1 MKFTGVLAAL
11 VGVVGLSAASA
22 HAAIDFNVT
31 LQVDQN
37 AHTWTAFGQLT
48 GSTLSSTSGLHG
60 FSINVVGA
68 GGAVVTSSVDDAP
81 VGTFFQPSPLVVW
94 QTGFLAVHSDGTN
107 GIDIHAAQPN
117 DVSQNA
123 TFNTDNIVQNVAITA
138 GPDSAATFALP
149 VQLAHG
155 TYTGNIG
162 TLSTVTTPNLI
173 TLLPATIPSSGTMST
188 FSPDTAEGQTVILTG
203 APVPEPASL
212 SLLALGGLALLAR
225 RRKA

>member
-11 VGVVGLSAASA
+11 VGVVGLSASA
-22 HAAIDFNVT
+22 NAAINMGVT

-48 GSTLSSTSGLHG
+48 GDTLSQTRGLHG
-60 FSINVVGA
+60 FSIDVVGA

-81 VGTFFQPSPLVVW
+81 QGTFFQLSPLVVW
-94 QTGFLAVHSDGTN
+94 QTGFISVHADGTN

-123 TFNTDNIVQNVAITA
+123 TFNTDNIVENVGITA
-138 GPDSAATFALP
+138 GPDSMATFGLP

-162 TLSTVTTPNLI
+162 ALTVTTLPTLI
-173 TLLPATIPSSGTMST
+173 TLLPATIPSSGTMAT
-188 FSPDTAEGQTVILTG
+188 FSPDTASGQTVVLT
-203 APVPEPASL
+203 AIPEPASL
-212 SLLALGGLALLAR
+212 SLLALGGVALLAR
-225 RRKA
+225 RRRKA